1 MTVTVVGV
9 DGGPLVPDAQK
20 ALADARLVIGRRR
33 LLELHAPEGARRI
46 ELGPVG
52 PALAA
57 LRALTDE
64 DGPAVV
70 LDQGDPGYF
79 GLLREIREGH
89 IRAQVVPA
97 LTSVQRLLARI
108 GRTSDDVT
116 VVNASGR
123 ELRKALNVCRARP
136 AVAVFTEGV
145 AGPAE
150 IGAGLLGWRRTL
162 IVAEDLGGPDEK
174 ISSIS
179 PAKAAKRRWKEP
191 NLVLSLT
198 DPGAVPEAGW
208 YLGGEPVPSVGGWA
222 LPEEAFAHRDGMVA
236 AAEVRAVALARL
248 APRPGMLVWDVG
260 AGSGAIGV
268 ECGRLGAAVIA
279 VERNPVHSMRIA
291 TNAVNHAVDVRLVE
305 GEAPAVLSGLPTPDA
320 VFVGG
325 GGPEVVK
332 ACAAVGAERVVV
344 GLNALDNVTAC
355 RNALR
360 GGGYQV
366 DGCQVGASRLA
377 TLSDGS
383 STLTAI
389 NPMTL
394 LFGRRA
400 DAG

>member
-20 ALADARLVIGRRR
+20 ALADARLVIGKRR

-46 ELGPVG
+46 ELGPAG

-57 LRALTDE
+57 LGALTDE

-70 LDQGDPGYF
+70 LDHGDPGFF
-79 GLLREIREGH
+79 GVLREIRAH
-89 IRAQVVPA
+89 NIRAQVVPA
-97 LTSVQRLLARI
+97 LSTVQRLLARV
-108 GRTSDDVT
+108 GRPSDDVT
-116 VVNASGR
+116 VVNALGR

-150 IGAGLLGWRRTL
+150 IAAGLLGWRRTL

-174 ISSIS
+174 VTSIS
-179 PAKAAKRRWKEP
+179 PAKAAKRRWKDP
-191 NLVLSLT
+191 NLVLCLT
-198 DPGAVPEAGW
+198 DPGLVPEPGW
-208 YLGGEPVPSVGGWA
+208 YLGGEPVPAVGGWA

-236 AAEVRAVALARL
+236 GAEVRAVALARL

-279 VERNPVHSMRIA
+279 VERNPVHTMRIVA
-291 TNAVNHAVDVRLVE
+291 NAVNHGVDVRTVE

-320 VFVGG
+320 VYVGG
-325 GGPEVVK
+325 GGPKVVE

-344 GLNALDNVTAC
+344 GLNALDEVASC

-360 GGGYQV
+360 AGGYQV
-366 DGCQVGASRLA
+366 DGCQLTAARLS
-377 TLSDGS
+377 TLADGS
-383 STLTAI
+383 STLTAV
-389 NPMTL
+389 NPTTL
-394 LFGRRA
+394 LFGRRE